1 MDYSFPISLACMW
14 SCMCHKC
21 CMGKWPRGYFR
32 FLMVN
37 DVPMLL
43 LCVLVH
49 SVPRIT
55 LTVNLHNEHVGNK
68 NIYINLL
75 VFSVKLTLY

>member
-1 MDYSFPISLACMW
+1 
-14 SCMCHKC
+14 
-21 CMGKWPRGYFR
+21 
-32 FLMVN
+32 MVN

-55 LTVNLHNEHVGNK
+55 LTVNLHNEHVGGNK
-68 NIYINLL
+68 NIYIKLF
-75 VFSVKLTLY
+75 VFSVRLTLY

>member
-1 MDYSFPISLACMW
+1 MDYSFPISLACALACVTSVAW
-14 SCMCHKC
+14 VN
-21 CMGKWPRGYFR
+21 GGEGTLIR
-32 FLMVN
+32 FLMVS

-68 NIYINLL
+68 NNKLF